1 MAIKRVAVTGANGML
16 GRELCDYLSLK
27 GVDVLRLSREHCDLL
42 ATGDAIL
49 RAFEGFEPQVII
61 HAAAM
66 TNVDAAETQ
75 PELAMAI
82 NKDGTQKLI
91 DVAKA
96 FDCVL
101 AYISTDYVFDGEEQT
116 PYSIHQRPKPINAYG
131 LSKYYGE
138 LLVQEQLDMAYIIR
152 TSWLFGRHRRN
163 FVDIVI
169 SHLKTGQPM
178 PVVSDQVGSPSWTG
192 SVVAQI
198 EQIIQSGRYGIYHAV
213 SEGMASRLEQARF
226 IARALQLSEGVLTPI
241 SRVALNSKTPRP
253 RFTALNPAP
262 LAAPH
267 WQTSL
272 EAYLT
277 QAHR

>member
-1 MAIKRVAVTGANGML
+1 MKRVAVTGANGML
-16 GRELCDYLSLK
+16 GRELCDYLALK
-27 GVDVLRLSREHCDLL
+27 GLEVLRLSRQQCDLL
-42 ATGDAIL
+42 ATEDRIL
-49 RAFEGFEPQVII
+49 EAFEGFEPQVIV

-66 TNVDAAETQ
+66 TNVDMAEAQ

-91 DVAKA
+91 DAAKA

-101 AYISTDYVFDGEEQT
+101 AYISTDYVFDGEQDT
-116 PYSIHQRPKPINAYG
+116 PYTIDQRPKPINAYG

-152 TSWLFGRHRRN
+152 TSWLFGQHRRN
-163 FVDIVI
+163 FVDTVI
-169 SHLKTGQPM
+169 SHLKTGQSM
-178 PVVSDQVGSPSWTG
+178 PVVTDQVGSPSWTG
-192 SVVAQI
+192 SVVTQI
-198 EQIIQSGRYGIYHAV
+198 EQIIQSGSYGVYHAV
-213 SEGMASRLEQARF
+213 SDGMATRLDQARS
-226 IARALQLSEGVLTPI
+226 ICKALQLSDEVLQPI
-241 SRVALNSKTPRP
+241 SRVQLNSKTPRP
-253 RFTALNPAP
+253 RFTALNSAP